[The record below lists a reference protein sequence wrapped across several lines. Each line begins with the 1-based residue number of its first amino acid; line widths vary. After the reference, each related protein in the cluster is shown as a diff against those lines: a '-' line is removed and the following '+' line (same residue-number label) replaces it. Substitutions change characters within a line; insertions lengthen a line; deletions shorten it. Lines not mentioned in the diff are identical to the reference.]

1 VPETGTTRGMQELDT
16 IEDQTISTLT
26 EILKPQQVP
35 PRVLKP
41 TLPNPATTAIAFLRS
56 CSIVLNSTSACKMCR
71 LRYRHRAKVR
81 PRGRPFPVRRLP
93 TNHSPPH
100 REGVGQFPITPIRD
114 RKKTKFGSLSAD
126 FRAGVGALML
136 PERGTLPEV
145 TVTARARRGIGRKA
159 RPTATGHGTAPHV
172 QPRSATKFPLDV
184 LAIQIGINA
193 PSRAYQASASH
204 AAIFRLTSHPSN
216 RLP

>member
-1 VPETGTTRGMQELDT
+1 
-16 IEDQTISTLT
+16 
-26 EILKPQQVP
+26 
-35 PRVLKP
+35 
-41 TLPNPATTAIAFLRS
+41 
-56 CSIVLNSTSACKMCR
+56 SACKMCR

-81 PRGRPFPVRRLP
+81 PRGRPLPVRRLP

-159 RPTATGHGTAPHV
+159 ATYGHRVWHCS
-172 QPRSATKFPLDV
+172 PRT
-184 LAIQIGINA
+184 
-193 PSRAYQASASH
+193 
-204 AAIFRLTSHPSN
+204 AAIRYQISCTCFGDSD
-216 RLP
+216 